1 MARSDPQL
9 NIRIPLELKERVELA
24 AKESGRSVTSE
35 ILKRLEASLAVG
47 EGLEALTKEQATL
60 VNGMIAQL
68 KQANSEKAEN
78 KSLTYPLDM

>member
-9 NIRIPLELKERVELA
+9 NIRIPLELKERVESA

-47 EGLEALTKEQATL
+47 EGFEGLTPEQAQA
-60 VNGMIAQL
+60 VKFMIAQF
-68 KQANSEKAEN
+68 K
-78 KSLTYPLDM
+78 